1 MTHFLYYNHDATQSE
16 CAHRLTDILFF
27 GDGPQAQ
34 SIHIPSHFKMA
45 ELAYP
50 TKLTKL
56 GLRREELREVSEEK
70 VKAILQ
76 PKGKGLKDVK
86 ESLEE
91 VFKKILRQDNITDP
105 SKSDGR
111 CRRSNEFYQVT
122 GALPDQLFSPIKVK
136 NRNPTFVA
144 EKSEAYHSEQNRLF
158 DLLNQDSK
166 LRGENLTWSGG
177 FLSRNQTRLTAE
189 ELCNTIDK
197 VTLAFFDEVGKTA
210 GSMTAKQARGKEMN
224 AMIECLEKIVANR
237 GVTISLFPDD
247 ILSDAGYK
255 KWKRHLNLHASF
267 TVLWVVMEEVKRK

>member
-1 MTHFLYYNHDATQSE
+1 
-16 CAHRLTDILFF
+16 
-27 GDGPQAQ
+27 
-34 SIHIPSHFKMA
+34 MA
-45 ELAYP
+45 GLAYP

-56 GLRREELREVSEEK
+56 GLRRDELREVSEEK

-76 PKGKGLKDVK
+76 PRGKGLEDVK

-111 CRRSNEFYQVT
+111 CKEPNEFYQVT
-122 GALPDQLFSPIKVK
+122 GALSNQTDSPSKEK
-136 NRNPTFVA
+136 SRNPTFVA
-144 EKSEAYHSEQNRLF
+144 DKQEAYRSEQSKLF
-158 DLLNQDSK
+158 DLLKEDSK
-166 LRGENLTWSGG
+166 LRGEDLTGSGEHFCRG
-177 FLSRNQTRLTAE
+177 QTDLTAE

-197 VTLAFFDEVGKTA
+197 VTLAFLDEVGEE
-210 GSMTAKQARGKEMN
+210 GDSMTFKQERGKKMN

-237 GVTISLFPDD
+237 GVRISVFEDD

-267 TVLWVVMEEVKRK
+267 TALWIVMEEVKRK